1 MLHTTHQAAKSANA
15 TNLFDLV
22 RDAGGALCAS
32 MRQRRQAARDSA
44 TLGALS
50 DAQLADAGIDRWSID
65 APRPSIEVKAGLM
78 ANLMSMR

>member
-1 MLHTTHQAAKSANA
+1 
-15 TNLFDLV
+15 
-22 RDAGGALCAS
+22 
-32 MRQRRQAARDSA
+32 MRKRRQAARDRN
-44 TLGALS
+44 TLAGLS

>member
-1 MLHTTHQAAKSANA
+1 
-15 TNLFDLV
+15 V
-22 RDAGGALCAS
+22 RDGGEALLAS
-32 MRQRRQAARDSA
+32 MRKRRQAARDRN
-44 TLGALS
+44 TLAGLS